1 MNFLL
6 GVMNFLLEQNAAEKR
21 LTTISVII
29 LVILFLYMV
38 MDMIAKANFVPKNP
52 VLRAVII
59 ILFILTL
66 GTLIL
71 IKIYYK

>member
-6 GVMNFLLEQNAAEKR
+6 NVMNFLLEQNEAEKT

-29 LVILFLYMV
+29 LVILFLYMM
-38 MDMIAKANFVPKNP
+38 MDMVAKANFVPKSP
-52 VLRAVII
+52 VLRAIII
-59 ILFILTL
+59 ILFFLTL